1 MVDVLSVLGDA
12 ITDMGKGV
20 NRMNDQISRQKLIEE
35 LEDMLST
42 MVADENGLHEVSL
55 EAVIDFIIMF
65 PSQSPADQWIP
76 CSSGK
81 MPEHNQRVFTTHK
94 LYQDRLFTSAAF
106 YLKKKDRVL
115 GVDWRG
121 EGFYQYS
128 DGDYILR
135 DDVIAWM
142 PAEPYKED

>member
-1 MVDVLSVLGDA
+1 MNKQQKCALLRAAVLSFPC
-12 ITDMGKGV
+12 TK
-20 NRMNDQISRQKLIEE
+20 QSQKELLTYIEW
-35 LEDMLST
+35 LST
-42 MVADENGLHEVSL
+42 Q
-55 EAVIDFIIMF
+55 
-65 PSQSPADQWIP
+65 PPADVNDTNVGKWIP

-142 PAEPYKED
+142 PAEPYKEGQK